1 MPQLERLSHVIRCKL
16 DYAGVC
22 WHSLRQDN
30 NPQNDVFVCLSPT
43 SNLVEGEG
51 VIPAILLMMVRTSLM
66 GDCLAT
72 SVGNRAILLEIIYCN
87 SWWWPATQLFFL
99 ISLVIWRR

>member
-1 MPQLERLSHVIRCKL
+1 MYVGIP
-16 DYAGVC
+16 YA
-22 WHSLRQDN
+22 RN
-30 NPQNDVFVCLSPT
+30 NNSQNDVFVCLSPT

-51 VIPAILLMMVRTSLM
+51 VIPAILLMMLRTSLM

-87 SWWWPATQLFFL
+87 KLVVASHATFFL
-99 ISLVIWRR
+99 FLW